1 MVKLQGKEIYLS
13 TLERDDCKKLYAD
26 FEYDFK
32 NPTERLSM
40 GHSVDG
46 GSDWFDEIQKAQGQ
60 RHIRLGI
67 FFNDGTV
74 IGDVA
79 LQDIDQWNR
88 SCSIGI
94 SIAKINNRS
103 HGYGKEAI
111 RLIVAYAFFNLGLE
125 RIVANTLE
133 INIATR
139 KSLEKLGF
147 LLEGCERQAVYFGG
161 RKYDRLNYALLVD
174 EWSCDREN

>member
-1 MVKLQGKEIYLS
+1 MVKLRGKEIYLA

-26 FEYDFK
+26 FEYDFE
-32 NPTERLSM
+32 NPTERLQM
-40 GHSVDG
+40 GHSLD
-46 GSDWFDEIQKAQGQ
+46 SSSNWFDDIQKEQGQ

-88 SCSIGI
+88 ACSIGI
-94 SIAKINNRS
+94 GIAKINNRS

-111 RLIVAYAFFNLGLE
+111 RLMLEYGFFNLGLE
-125 RIVANTLE
+125 RIVAHTLE
-133 INIATR
+133 VNIATR

-147 LLEGCERQAVYFGG
+147 LLEGRERQAVYFGG
-161 RKYDRLNYALLVD
+161 RKYDRLNYGLLVE
-174 EWSCDREN
+174 EWSRD